1 MWILIE
7 VIDPGRIEAACR
19 RMPCT
24 AYLFQQQLR
33 QVAAVLTSDARDQ
46 SVFAVAQMPL
56 SLVDALLPLGPC
68 VRSSHSCAKS
78 SFKTI
83 CHGSGASHMAMN
95 RDLELAR
102 SVRHGSLIWK
112 LQGNSTLNGLIPTTH
127 RDISQ
132 LLSYWLSSKETLPRV
147 VLRGEAR
154 F

>member
-1 MWILIE
+1 
-7 VIDPGRIEAACR
+7 
-19 RMPCT
+19 
-24 AYLFQQQLR
+24 
-33 QVAAVLTSDARDQ
+33 
-46 SVFAVAQMPL
+46 
-56 SLVDALLPLGPC
+56 
-68 VRSSHSCAKS
+68 
-78 SFKTI
+78 
-83 CHGSGASHMAMN
+83 MAMN

-132 LLSYWLSSKETLPRV
+132 LLSYWLSSKETLPQV